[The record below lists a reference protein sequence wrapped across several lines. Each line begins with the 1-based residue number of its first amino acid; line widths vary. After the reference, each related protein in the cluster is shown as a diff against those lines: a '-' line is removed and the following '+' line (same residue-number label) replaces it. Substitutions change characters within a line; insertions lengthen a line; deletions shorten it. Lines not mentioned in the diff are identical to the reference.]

1 MKDKPLPLGP
11 LEYTL
16 LELLLRNRG
25 LTIPRETCMETLWS
39 KEGKDIN
46 DNTLSVLV
54 KRLREKLGSTGQSI
68 TTIRGIGYRWE
79 DDYGK

>member
-1 MKDKPLPLGP
+1 
-11 LEYTL
+11 
-16 LELLLRNRG
+16 
-25 LTIPRETCMETLWS
+25 METLWS